1 MLQPYVFIETS
12 PSAPGTTVSSVAVQN
27 SAFAAGIA
35 GPLNDGDA
43 LDIVADLVGATG
55 GTLDVFIQTSPDG
68 GPNWYDAI
76 HFPQLAA
83 GAAAI
88 KFRAPISLFTNLVA
102 PGIVGKNL
110 LPALAAN
117 TVVNGAFGD
126 RCRLVM
132 VASGGTTLGAAVR
145 ITVQSQRSFPRK

>member
-1 MLQPYVFIETS
+1 MLQPYVFVETS
-12 PSAPGTTVSSVAVQN
+12 PGAPGTAVSSLAVQN

-55 GTLDVFIQTSPDG
+55 GTLDVYIQTSPDG
-68 GPNWYDAI
+68 GPSWYDAV

-83 GAAAI
+83 GAAAV
-88 KFRAPISLFTNLVA
+88 KYRAPVSLFTNSVT
-102 PGIVGKNL
+102 PIVVGKNL
-110 LPALAAN
+110 TPSIAVN
-117 TVVNGAFGD
+117 TVLNGAFGD

-132 VASGGTTLGAAVR
+132 VAGAGTSQGAAVR
-145 ITVQSQRSFPRK
+145 ITVQAQRSFPRK